1 MCGLFADG
9 KKATGFK
16 SMVVAQFTGIG
27 LQKDDNAFVVY
38 NNDSPATGQY
48 DDSTQPGN
56 ENLSTNSKA
65 IYKPSY
71 RNYHIKCSNDAV
83 LQVVSVFAIGYA
95 EHFLAESGG
104 DQSITNS
111 NSNFGASALNAVGFK
126 DNAFKQD
133 DKGYI
138 THIIPPKE
146 IPLTESSVE
155 VESIDVNV
163 NWFCCWCWF
172 YSTFIS
178 LWTNQ

>member
-95 EHFLAESGG
+95 EHFLSRE
-104 DQSITNS
+104 
-111 NSNFGASALNAVGFK
+111 
-126 DNAFKQD
+126 
-133 DKGYI
+133 
-138 THIIPPKE
+138 
-146 IPLTESSVE
+146 
-155 VESIDVNV
+155 
-163 NWFCCWCWF
+163 WW
-172 YSTFIS
+172 
-178 LWTNQ
+178 